1 MDLQKGDFRMLG
13 EDEGLWLQ
21 AWQKATLY
29 IIVDGPIFRENVRRR
44 DQPFRGN
51 KIIVTGLC

>member
-21 AWQKATLY
+21 TWQKARL
-29 IIVDGPIFRENVRRR
+29 VDGPIFRENVRRP